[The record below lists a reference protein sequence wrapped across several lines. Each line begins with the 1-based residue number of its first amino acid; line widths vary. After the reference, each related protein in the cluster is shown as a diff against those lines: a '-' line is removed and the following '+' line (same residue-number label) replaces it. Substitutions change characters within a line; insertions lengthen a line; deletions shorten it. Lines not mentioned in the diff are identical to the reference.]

1 MISTRYY
8 YPSLLSLL
16 QVTAK
21 IEADLMRNRRD
32 RKPLAAGSAEGL
44 TALPRDHPAGFQGK
58 SVRKKEGV

>member
-1 MISTRYY
+1 
-8 YPSLLSLL
+8 
-16 QVTAK
+16 
-21 IEADLMRNRRD
+21 MRNRRD